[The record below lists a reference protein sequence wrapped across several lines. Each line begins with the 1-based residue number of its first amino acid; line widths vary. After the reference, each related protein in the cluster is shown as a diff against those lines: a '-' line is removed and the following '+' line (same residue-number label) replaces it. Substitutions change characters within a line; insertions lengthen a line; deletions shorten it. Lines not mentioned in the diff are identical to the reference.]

1 MPPLPHFRN
10 HSHFVAPDINIES
23 EHKVQAKYNFLI
35 QNKVLPVCV
44 WGVGWGWEMGRVSR
58 SLTNSLLEGSRGK
71 EPGPG
76 FLPKSVMLLGDASQG
91 GS

>member
-44 WGVGWGWEMGRVSR
+44 GGLGVVGGGGEGVSF
-58 SLTNSLLEGSRGK
+58 SYK
-71 EPGPG
+71 
-76 FLPKSVMLLGDASQG
+76 
-91 GS
+91 